1 MSRGR
6 SPTRR
11 DSLLLAR
18 LIEDY
23 LFEVEQ
29 TLAEDTHRAYQG
41 PLSLYLRYL
50 RTSLGREPTL
60 RDVSIESARGWV
72 AQLKQQP
79 KGLCGGR
86 AHGQVPVAPESV
98 RTYVRTLRVFA
109 NWLARPPQNYCEASP
124 LQHFK
129 MPKAEEIGKNPISAD
144 EFARLLAAVEE
155 DSLCAARSRALLYVL
170 FDCGLRAKEIAQL
183 TIGDVSL
190 RDGVLLVRRTKR
202 KKPRVVA
209 VGRQTNLALR
219 RYAVARDSQPRA
231 NTSVDAPFFQTIH
244 GGPFT
249 YYGLR
254 SWMRRMEARAG
265 VPHVYLHLL
274 RHTSAIETL
283 EAGADVRTV
292 QLKLGH
298 ANIATTQRYLNLA
311 ARDIGERQRAFSP
324 ADRLSDSST
333 SSPER
338 ASRSRSA
345 RPVRR
350 DADARLWKRQRP
362 ESES

>member
-1 MSRGR
+1 
-6 SPTRR
+6 
-11 DSLLLAR
+11 
-18 LIEDY
+18 
-23 LFEVEQ
+23 VEQ

-60 RDVSIESARGWV
+60 GDLSLESARGWV
-72 AQLKQQP
+72 AQLRRQP
-79 KGLCGGR
+79 KALRGGR
-86 AHGQVPVAPESV
+86 AQGQSPVALESV

-109 NWLARPPQNYCEASP
+109 NWLARPPQTYCHESP
-124 LQHFK
+124 LKHFK
-129 MPKAEEIGKNPISAD
+129 MPKGEEVGKMPISAD
-144 EFARLLAAVEE
+144 VFARLLAAVE
-155 DSLCAARSRALLYVL
+155 DDTLCSARSRALLYVL
-170 FDCGLRAKEIAQL
+170 FDCGLRAKEVALL

-190 RDGVLLVRRTKR
+190 RNGVLMVRRAKG

-209 VGRQTNLALR
+209 IGRQTNLALR
-219 RYAVARDSQPRA
+219 RYAAVRDSQPGA
-231 NTSVDAPFFQTIH
+231 APSADTPFFQTIH
-244 GGPFT
+244 GAPFS

-254 SWMRRMEARAG
+254 SWLRRLEARADAQ
-265 VPHVYLHLL
+265 HVYLHLL

-324 ADRLSDSST
+324 ADRLSDREIDS
-333 SSPER
+333 
-338 ASRSRSA
+338 SA
-345 RPVRR
+345 RLPRARGAQRATR
-350 DADARLWKRQRP
+350 DAGARLWRRQRP
-362 ESES
+362 EGES

>member
-6 SPTRR
+6 TR
-11 DSLLLAR
+11 DALLLAR

-29 TLAEDTHRAYQG
+29 TLAEDTRRAYEG
-41 PLSLYLRYL
+41 PLTLYLRYL
-50 RTSLGREPTL
+50 RMSLGREPTL

-72 AQLKQQP
+72 AQLRHQP
-79 KGLCGGR
+79 KGLRGGR
-86 AHGQVPVAPESV
+86 AQGESPVAPATV
-98 RTYVRTLRVFA
+98 RTYVGTVCIFA
-109 NWLARPPQNYCEASP
+109 NWLARPPQRYCDASP
-124 LQHFK
+124 LQYFK
-129 MPKAEEIGKNPISAD
+129 MPKAEEIGKNPLTAD

-155 DSLCAARSRALLYVL
+155 GTLCAARSQALLYVL

-190 RDGVLLVRRTKR
+190 RDGVLLVRRAKG

-209 VGRQTNLALR
+209 VGRQTNLTLR
-219 RYAVARDSQPRA
+219 RYAVARDSQPQA
-231 NTSVDAPFFQTIH
+231 NTSASAPFFQTIH
-244 GGPFT
+244 GGQFT
-249 YYGLR
+249 YFGLR

-265 VPHVYLHLL
+265 QPHVYLHLL

-283 EAGADVRTV
+283 EAGADLRTV

-298 ANIATTQRYLNLA
+298 ADIRTTQRYLNLA

-324 ADRLSDSST
+324 ADRLSESST
-333 SSPER
+333 EAPGR
-338 ASRSRSA
+338 ISRSHGA

-350 DADARLWKRQRP
+350 DADVRLWKRRR
-362 ESES
+362 EEEER

>member
-1 MSRGR
+1 M
-6 SPTRR
+6 RR
-11 DSLLLAR
+11 DALLLAR

-29 TLAEDTHRAYQG
+29 TLAEDTRRAYEG

-50 RTSLGREPTL
+50 RTSLGSEPTL

-72 AQLKQQP
+72 AQLKRQP
-79 KGLCGGR
+79 KGLRGGR
-86 AHGQVPVAPESV
+86 AQGESPVAPATV
-98 RTYVRTLRVFA
+98 RTYVRTVCIFA
-109 NWLARPPQNYCEASP
+109 NWLARPPQSYCDTSP

-129 MPKAEEIGKNPISAD
+129 LPRAEEIGKNPISAE
-144 EFARLLAAVEE
+144 EFKRLLAAVEE
-155 DSLCAARSRALLYVL
+155 DTLCAARSQALLYVL

-183 TIGDVSL
+183 TISDVSL
-190 RDGVLLVRRTKR
+190 RDGVLMVRRAKG

-231 NTSVDAPFFQTIH
+231 LASADAPFFQTIH

-249 YYGLR
+249 YFGLR

-265 VPHVYLHLL
+265 APHVYLHLL

-324 ADRLSDSST
+324 ADRLDDSST
-333 SSPER
+333 SSPGR
-338 ASRSRSA
+338 ATRSRGA

-350 DADARLWKRQRP
+350 DTDARLWKRRRAEE
-362 ESES
+362 ES